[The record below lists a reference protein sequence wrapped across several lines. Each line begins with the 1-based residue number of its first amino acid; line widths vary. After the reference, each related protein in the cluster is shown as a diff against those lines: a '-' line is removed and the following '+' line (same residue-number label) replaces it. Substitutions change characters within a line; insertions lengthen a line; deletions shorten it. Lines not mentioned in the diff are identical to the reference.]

1 MPDCLKGER
10 DLGFMLYD
18 MDYSDPENITPMFF
32 RAIMVDGIIQVPRPD
47 SVEVKR

>member
-1 MPDCLKGER
+1 
-10 DLGFMLYD
+10 MLYD

-32 RAIMVDGIIQVPRPD
+32 RASMVDGIIQVPRPD